1 MVGILFNVRIA
12 MEHPFVVIILIKVFV
27 NCVMVQD
34 YVFINE
40 LNIIV

>member
-1 MVGILFNVRIA
+1 MVDIPFNVKIA
-12 MEHPFVVIILIKVFV
+12 MVHPFVVIILIKVFV
-27 NCVMVQD
+27 NPAMVPD

>member
-1 MVGILFNVRIA
+1 MVDIPFNVKIA
-12 MEHPFVVIILIKVFV
+12 MVRPFVVIILIKVFV
-27 NCVMVQD
+27 NFVMVPD

>member
-1 MVGILFNVRIA
+1 MVDIPFNVRIA
-12 MEHPFVVIILIKVFV
+12 RDHPFVVIILIKVYVKFA
-27 NCVMVQD
+27 MVQD